1 MYEQGLAGG
10 AYEGRLAD
18 AIIVKVMKREEVE
31 ALSYAEARKARWDL
45 VRGQVRN
52 PSSTLAARSAEGGQ
66 LGFTR
71 GGGASAFRRCNSV
84 GEETS
89 LNPPGR
95 LQPRLSSG
103 HIVLFDVTGPHC
115 GPGVTEAEKGKGR
128 TVLYLSWVGQ
138 AAMEEGGGAP
148 CYAHP
153 VEGLTEYD
161 ATNAP
166 DGAFRCVYDPS
177 AGEYRLTV

>member
-71 GGGASAFRRCNSV
+71 GGGPLSAFRRCNSV

-89 LNPPGR
+89 LNPAREAAAAALERGHR
-95 LQPRLSSG
+95 LL
-103 HIVLFDVTGPHC
+103 
-115 GPGVTEAEKGKGR
+115 
-128 TVLYLSWVGQ
+128 
-138 AAMEEGGGAP
+138 
-148 CYAHP
+148 
-153 VEGLTEYD
+153 
-161 ATNAP
+161 
-166 DGAFRCVYDPS
+166 
-177 AGEYRLTV
+177 